1 MLGKKDKKLIKMEK
15 STTKSKSLVK
25 KKSAD
30 NSEIFLIIFLMLI
43 IVVVPLAITIWDIG
57 SPIPGQQ
64 AS

>member
-1 MLGKKDKKLIKMEK
+1 MEK
-15 STTKSKSLVK
+15 STTKPKSSVK
-25 KKSAD
+25 KKSVD